1 VEKANNE
8 ALQRLLSARPKLVS
22 MGKAIEL
29 VPGMKEHMLLH
40 AGPPITWDRM
50 CGPMRGAVMGA
61 ILYEG
66 WANTPEEAEKLA
78 ASGKIEFSPCHH
90 HQAVGPMAGVISPS
104 MPVFEVVNETYGNKS
119 YSNMN
124 EGLGKVLRMGAYS
137 SDVIERLKW
146 MEKELYPTVKK
157 AIEYLGGI
165 DLKNL
170 IAQAIQMGDECHNRN
185 RAATSL
191 LFRQLAPA
199 IVKTTTNVETAEKV
213 LRFIDSN
220 DHFFL
225 NLSMATAK
233 ASLDAARNIEGSTMV
248 VVMARNGT
256 DFGIQV
262 SGLGDEWFV
271 GKLKYHQ
278 MHSIFP
284 VLLKM
289 MPTLI
294 SVIVL

>member
-1 VEKANNE
+1 
-8 ALQRLLSARPKLVS
+8 
-22 MGKAIEL
+22 
-29 VPGMKEHMLLH
+29 
-40 AGPPITWDRM
+40 
-50 CGPMRGAVMGA
+50 
-61 ILYEG
+61 
-66 WANTPEEAEKLA
+66 
-78 ASGKIEFSPCHH
+78 
-90 HQAVGPMAGVISPS
+90 
-104 MPVFEVVNETYGNKS
+104 
-119 YSNMN
+119 
-124 EGLGKVLRMGAYS
+124 
-137 SDVIERLKW
+137 
-146 MEKELYPTVKK
+146 
-157 AIEYLGGI
+157 
-165 DLKNL
+165 
-170 IAQAIQMGDECHNRN
+170 MGDECHNRN

-248 VVMARNGT
+248 VVMARMALILV
-256 DFGIQV
+256 FRSPALEM
-262 SGLGDEWFV
+262 SGLLE
-271 GKLKYHQ
+271 KLKYHQ